1 MAEEKVVAQE
11 AKAEAP
17 ANEAPKE
24 ERAPRGDRRPHGDRK
39 GGRPDRKGGDR
50 KERREPKDDMEE
62 RVVFINR
69 VSKTV
74 KGGRRMKFTALVVVG
89 DHKGQYGFA
98 LAKAAEVPDA
108 IKKASEA
115 ARKKLYS
122 IHLVKGN
129 TISHE
134 IVGKYGACNV
144 YLKPAPEGT
153 GIIAG
158 GPVRAILELAGVQ
171 NVCSKVYGSR
181 APINIIRATNQGLNN
196 LKSYKTMKELRSKNA
211 RSGGGVAIGFEGG
224 QMPLWRRLPKR
235 GFKNVNRV
243 EYAVVNVNDL
253 NRFDEGT
260 LVTPALLKEVG
271 LIGKEF
277 HGVKVLGAGKL
288 EKKLTVQAAKFSKSA
303 EEAIK
308 NAGGTAEVI

>member
-1 MAEEKVVAQE
+1 MEEEKVVTE
-11 AKAEAP
+11 EVKAEEAP
-17 ANEAPKE
+17 ATEAPKE

-39 GGRPDRKGGDR
+39 GAKGDR
-50 KERREPKDDMEE
+50 KERKPVREPKDDMEE

-89 DHKGQYGFA
+89 DHKGHYGFA
-98 LAKAAEVPDA
+98 LSKAAEVPDA
-108 IKKASEA
+108 IKKASEQ

-134 IVGKYGACNV
+134 IVGQYGACNV

-181 APINIIRATNQGLNN
+181 APINIIRATNQGLDN
-196 LKSYKTMKELRSKNA
+196 LKSYKEMLSLRNKE
-211 RSGGGVAIGFEGG
+211 
-224 QMPLWRRLPKR
+224 
-235 GFKNVNRV
+235 
-243 EYAVVNVNDL
+243 
-253 NRFDEGT
+253 
-260 LVTPALLKEVG
+260 
-271 LIGKEF
+271 
-277 HGVKVLGAGKL
+277 
-288 EKKLTVQAAKFSKSA
+288 
-303 EEAIK
+303 
-308 NAGGTAEVI
+308 

>member
-1 MAEEKVVAQE
+1 MLEEEKVVTE
-11 AKAEAP
+11 EVKAEAAP
-17 ANEAPKE
+17 AEAPKE
-24 ERAPRGDRRPHGDRK
+24 DRNAAPRGDRRPRGDRKPHGDRRGDRK
-39 GGRPDRKGGDR
+39 GV
-50 KERREPKDDMEE
+50 REVKDDMEE

-89 DHKGQYGFA
+89 DHKGKYGFA

-108 IKKASEA
+108 IKKATEA
-115 ARKKLYS
+115 ARKKLYT

-181 APINIIRATNQGLNN
+181 APINIIRATNQGLDN
-196 LKSYKTMKELRSKNA
+196 LKSYKDMKVLRSK
-211 RSGGGVAIGFEGG
+211 E
-224 QMPLWRRLPKR
+224 
-235 GFKNVNRV
+235 
-243 EYAVVNVNDL
+243 
-253 NRFDEGT
+253 
-260 LVTPALLKEVG
+260 
-271 LIGKEF
+271 
-277 HGVKVLGAGKL
+277 
-288 EKKLTVQAAKFSKSA
+288 
-303 EEAIK
+303 
-308 NAGGTAEVI
+308 

>member
-1 MAEEKVVAQE
+1 MLEEEKVVAEQPV
-11 AKAEAP
+11 AADSQTPAEAP
-17 ANEAPKE
+17 AQENKE
-24 ERAPRGDRRPHGDRK
+24 NAEGRRPRGNRDNRRGGKGDRRDR
-39 GGRPDRKGGDR
+39 RND
-50 KERREPKDDMEE
+50 RREEEKEYEE

-89 DHKGQYGFA
+89 DHKGKYGFA

-115 ARKKLYS
+115 AKKNTYN
-122 IHLVKGN
+122 IKLVKGA

-134 IVGKYGACNV
+134 IVGKFGACNV

-158 GPVRAILELAGVQ
+158 GPVRAVLELAGVQ

-196 LKSYKTMKELRSKNA
+196 LKSYKDMKVLRSK
-211 RSGGGVAIGFEGG
+211 E
-224 QMPLWRRLPKR
+224 
-235 GFKNVNRV
+235 
-243 EYAVVNVNDL
+243 
-253 NRFDEGT
+253 
-260 LVTPALLKEVG
+260 
-271 LIGKEF
+271 
-277 HGVKVLGAGKL
+277 
-288 EKKLTVQAAKFSKSA
+288 
-303 EEAIK
+303 
-308 NAGGTAEVI
+308 

>member
-1 MAEEKVVAQE
+1 MVEEKVVTE
-11 AKAEAP
+11 EVKAEA
-17 ANEAPKE
+17 NNNAPKE
-24 ERAPRGDRRPHGDRK
+24 EKAPRDNAPRGDRRPHGDHK
-39 GGRPDRKGGDR
+39 GNRPDKKGDR
-50 KERREPKDDMEE
+50 RERREVKDDFEE

-89 DHKGQYGFA
+89 DHKGHYGFA
-98 LAKAAEVPDA
+98 LSKAAEVPDA
-108 IKKASEA
+108 IKKATEA
-115 ARKKLYS
+115 ARKTLYT

-181 APINIIRATNQGLNN
+181 APINIIRATNQGLEN
-196 LKSYKTMKELRSKNA
+196 LKSYKDMKVLRSK
-211 RSGGGVAIGFEGG
+211 E
-224 QMPLWRRLPKR
+224 
-235 GFKNVNRV
+235 
-243 EYAVVNVNDL
+243 
-253 NRFDEGT
+253 
-260 LVTPALLKEVG
+260 
-271 LIGKEF
+271 
-277 HGVKVLGAGKL
+277 
-288 EKKLTVQAAKFSKSA
+288 
-303 EEAIK
+303 
-308 NAGGTAEVI
+308 